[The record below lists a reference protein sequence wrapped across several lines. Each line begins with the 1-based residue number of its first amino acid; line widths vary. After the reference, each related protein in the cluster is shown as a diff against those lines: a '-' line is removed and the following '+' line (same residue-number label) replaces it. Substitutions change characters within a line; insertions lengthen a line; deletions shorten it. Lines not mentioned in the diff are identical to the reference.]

1 MQKRTVCVRNT
12 AGIHCRPASVILNVI
27 TERYPDTVFTVVS
40 DGEKTEINGILALI
54 SMGLCCGSKLELLAE
69 GKDEEKA
76 IAEIGDL
83 FEKEFDFPPR

>member
-1 MQKRTVCVRNT
+1 MQKRTVCIRNT
-12 AGIHCRPASVILNVI
+12 AGIHCRPASVILNAVTTNYPETRLAVI
-27 TERYPDTVFTVVS
+27 S
-40 DGEKTEINGILALI
+40 DGEEIEVNGILALI
-54 SMGLCCGSKLELLAE
+54 SLGLCCGSKIELHAE

>member
-1 MQKRTVCVRNT
+1 MQKRTVCIRNT
-12 AGIHCRPASVILNVI
+12 AGIHCRPASVILNAI
-27 TERYPDTVFTVVS
+27 TANYPDTSFAVVS
-40 DGEKTEINGILALI
+40 DGEEIEIGGILALI
-54 SMGLCCGSKLELLAE
+54 SLGLCCGSKVELHAD